1 LESITPQVVFYLFGL
16 PIKSTIIATWVT
28 MAVIIVAV
36 ILMNLFKP
44 DLAEMIVAFLS
55 NLISDIMNID
65 SPEPYLP
72 LVGTLAIFI
81 TIANTTGIIPLLV
94 SPTSDINTP
103 IALSLVVF
111 FAIYYYG
118 IRSKGA
124 LRYFK
129 ELASP
134 IFLLPLEIIGQISR
148 TLSLSLR
155 LFGNVLS
162 GELIASILLSL
173 VPLFVPLPMMG
184 LSMLLGILQAYVFT
198 ALASVYIASAI
209 EISENNSSKK
219 KGSIQ

>member
-1 LESITPQVVFYLFGL
+1 LESITPQVIFYLFGL
-16 PIKSTIIATWVT
+16 PIKSTIIATWVS

-36 ILMNLFKP
+36 ILMNILKP
-44 DLAEMIVAFLS
+44 DLAEMIVEFLS
-55 NLISDIMNID
+55 NLISDIMNIE

-72 LVGTLAIFI
+72 LIGTLAIFI
-81 TIANTTGIIPLLV
+81 TVANSTGIIPLLS

-103 IALSLVVF
+103 LALALIVF

-118 IRSKGA
+118 VRSKGFI
-124 LRYFK
+124 RYFK

-134 IFLLPLEIIGQISR
+134 IFMLPLEIVGQFSR
-148 TLSLSLR
+148 TLSLTLR

-162 GELIASILLSL
+162 GDLIASILLSL

-209 EISENNSSKK
+209 ETSEEKI
-219 KGSIQ
+219 IQNERN

>member
-1 LESITPQVVFYLFGL
+1 MDSITPQVIFYLFGL
-16 PIKSTIIATWVT
+16 PIKSTIIATWISI
-28 MAVIIVAV
+28 AIIITAV
-36 ILMNLFKP
+36 ILMNALKP
-44 DLAEMIVAFLS
+44 DLAEMIVEFLS
-55 NLISDIMNID
+55 NLISDIMNVD
-65 SPEPYLP
+65 TPEPYLP
-72 LVGTLAIFI
+72 LIGSLAIFI
-81 TIANTTGIIPLLV
+81 TVANISGIIPIMV

-118 IRSKGA
+118 IRSKGVI
-124 LRYFK
+124 RYFR

-198 ALASVYIASAI
+198 ALASVYVASAI
-209 EISENNSSKK
+209 EITEEKFIKNERN
-219 KGSIQ
+219 

>member
-16 PIKSTIIATWVT
+16 PIKSTIIATWVS
-28 MAVIIVAV
+28 MVVIILAF
-36 ILMNLFKP
+36 ILMNTFKP
-44 DLAEMIVAFLS
+44 DLAEMIVTFLS

-72 LVGTLAIFI
+72 LIGTLAIFI
-81 TIANTTGIIPLLV
+81 TVANTSGIIPILV
-94 SPTSDINTP
+94 SPTSDINTA

-111 FAIYYYG
+111 FAVYYYG
-118 IRSKGA
+118 IRSKGV
-124 LRYFK
+124 LKYLK

-134 IFLLPLEIIGQISR
+134 IFLLPLEIVGQLSR

-198 ALASVYIASAI
+198 ALASVYVASAI
-209 EISENNSSKK
+209 EISEKNSPKK
-219 KGSIQ
+219 KGSNQ

>member
-1 LESITPQVVFYLFGL
+1 VDSITPQVIFYLVGL
-16 PIKSTIIATWVT
+16 PIKSTVIATWIS
-28 MAVIIVAV
+28 MAIIIAAV
-36 ILMNLFKP
+36 ILMNTFKP
-44 DLAEMIVAFLS
+44 DLAEMIVEFLS

-72 LVGTLAIFI
+72 LIGSLAIFI
-81 TIANTTGIIPLLV
+81 TVANSTGIIPILT

-103 IALSLVVF
+103 LALSLVVF

-118 IRSKGA
+118 IRSKG
-124 LRYFK
+124 LIRYFK

-134 IFLLPLEIIGQISR
+134 IFLLPLEIIGQLSR
-148 TLSLSLR
+148 TLSLTLR

-184 LSMLLGILQAYVFT
+184 LSMLIGILQAYVFT

-209 EISENNSSKK
+209 EISEEKIVRKERN
-219 KGSIQ
+219 

>member
-1 LESITPQVVFYLFGL
+1 VDSITPQVIFYLFGL
-16 PIKSTIIATWVT
+16 PIKSTIIATWIS
-28 MAVIIVAV
+28 MAIIITAV
-36 ILMNLFKP
+36 ILMNALKP
-44 DLAEMIVAFLS
+44 DLAEMIVEFLS

-72 LVGTLAIFI
+72 LIGSLAIFI
-81 TIANTTGIIPLLV
+81 TVANSTGIIPILT

-103 IALSLVVF
+103 LALSLVVF

-118 IRSKGA
+118 IRSKG
-124 LRYFK
+124 LIRYFK

-134 IFLLPLEIIGQISR
+134 IFLLPLEIIGQLSR
-148 TLSLSLR
+148 TLSLTLR

-184 LSMLLGILQAYVFT
+184 LSMLIGILQAYVFT

-209 EISENNSSKK
+209 EISEEKIVRKERN
-219 KGSIQ
+219 

>member
-1 LESITPQVVFYLFGL
+1 MESITPQVVFYLFGL
-16 PIKSTIIATWVT
+16 PIKSTVVSTWVSMMVIIA
-28 MAVIIVAV
+28 AV
-36 ILMNLFKP
+36 ILMNTLKP
-44 DLAEMIVAFLS
+44 DLAEMIVEFLS
-55 NLISDIMNID
+55 NLISDIMNIE

-72 LVGTLAIFI
+72 LIGTLAIFI
-81 TIANTTGIIPLLV
+81 TVANSTGIIPLLS

-103 IALSLVVF
+103 LALALIVF

-118 IRSKGA
+118 VRSKGFI
-124 LRYFK
+124 RFFK

-134 IFLLPLEIIGQISR
+134 IFMLPLEIVGQFSR
-148 TLSLSLR
+148 TLSLTLR

-162 GELIASILLSL
+162 GDLIVSILLSL

-209 EISENNSSKK
+209 EISEEK
-219 KGSIQ
+219 II

>member
-1 LESITPQVVFYLFGL
+1 MESITPQVIFYLFGL
-16 PIKSTIIATWVT
+16 PIKSTIIATWVS

-36 ILMNLFKP
+36 ILMNILKP
-44 DLAEMIVAFLS
+44 DLAEMIVEFLS
-55 NLISDIMNID
+55 NLISDIMNIE

-72 LVGTLAIFI
+72 LIGTLAIFI
-81 TIANTTGIIPLLV
+81 TVANSTGIIPLLS

-103 IALSLVVF
+103 LALALIVF

-118 IRSKGA
+118 VRSKGFI
-124 LRYFK
+124 RYFK

-134 IFLLPLEIIGQISR
+134 IFMLPLEIVGQFSR
-148 TLSLSLR
+148 TLSLTLR

-162 GELIASILLSL
+162 GDLIASILLSL

-209 EISENNSSKK
+209 ETSEEKI
-219 KGSIQ
+219 IQNERN

>member
-1 LESITPQVVFYLFGL
+1 
-16 PIKSTIIATWVT
+16 

-36 ILMNLFKP
+36 ILMNILKP
-44 DLAEMIVAFLS
+44 DLAEMIVEFLS
-55 NLISDIMNID
+55 NLISDIMNIE

-72 LVGTLAIFI
+72 LIGTLAIFI
-81 TIANTTGIIPLLV
+81 TVANSTGIIPLLS

-103 IALSLVVF
+103 LALALIVF

-118 IRSKGA
+118 VRSKGFI
-124 LRYFK
+124 RYFK

-134 IFLLPLEIIGQISR
+134 IFMLPLEIVGQFSR
-148 TLSLSLR
+148 TLSLTLR

-162 GELIASILLSL
+162 GDLIASILLSL

-209 EISENNSSKK
+209 ETSEEKI
-219 KGSIQ
+219 IQNERN

>member
-72 LVGTLAIFI
+72 LVGTLAIVI

>member
-1 LESITPQVVFYLFGL
+1 MVV
-16 PIKSTIIATWVT
+16 IIA
-28 MAVIIVAV
+28 AV
-36 ILMNLFKP
+36 ILMNALKP
-44 DLAEMIVAFLS
+44 DLAEMIVEFLS
-55 NLISDIMNID
+55 NLISDIMNIE

-72 LVGTLAIFI
+72 LIGTLAIFI
-81 TIANTTGIIPLLV
+81 TVANSTGIIPLLS

-103 IALSLVVF
+103 LALALIVF

-118 IRSKGA
+118 VRSKGFI
-124 LRYFK
+124 RFFK

-134 IFLLPLEIIGQISR
+134 IFMLPLEIVGQFSR
-148 TLSLSLR
+148 TLSLTLR

-162 GELIASILLSL
+162 GDLIVSILLSL

-209 EISENNSSKK
+209 EISEEKI
-219 KGSIQ
+219 IQKERN

>member
-1 LESITPQVVFYLFGL
+1 MESITPQVVFYLFGL
-16 PIKSTIIATWVT
+16 PIKSTIIATWVS
-28 MAVIIVAV
+28 MVVIILAF
-36 ILMNLFKP
+36 ILMNTFKP
-44 DLAEMIVAFLS
+44 DLAEMIVTFLS

-72 LVGTLAIFI
+72 LIGTLAIFI
-81 TIANTTGIIPLLV
+81 TVANTSGIIPILV
-94 SPTSDINTP
+94 SPTSDINTA

-111 FAIYYYG
+111 FAVYYYG
-118 IRSKGA
+118 IRSKGV
-124 LRYFK
+124 LKYLK

-134 IFLLPLEIIGQISR
+134 IFLLPLEIVGQLSR

-198 ALASVYIASAI
+198 ALASVYVASAI
-209 EISENNSSKK
+209 EISEKNSPKK
-219 KGSIQ
+219 KGSNQ

>member
-1 LESITPQVVFYLFGL
+1 MESITPQVIFYLFGL
-16 PIKSTIIATWVT
+16 PIKSTIIATWVS

-36 ILMNLFKP
+36 ILMNILKP
-44 DLAEMIVAFLS
+44 DLAEMIVEFLS
-55 NLISDIMNID
+55 NLISDIMNIE

-72 LVGTLAIFI
+72 LIGTLAIFI
-81 TIANTTGIIPLLV
+81 TVANSTGIIPLLS

-103 IALSLVVF
+103 LALALIVF

-118 IRSKGA
+118 VRSKGFI
-124 LRYFK
+124 RYFK

-134 IFLLPLEIIGQISR
+134 IFMLPLEIVGQFSR
-148 TLSLSLR
+148 TLSLTLR

-162 GELIASILLSL
+162 GDLIASILLSL

-209 EISENNSSKK
+209 EISEEKI
-219 KGSIQ
+219 IQNERN